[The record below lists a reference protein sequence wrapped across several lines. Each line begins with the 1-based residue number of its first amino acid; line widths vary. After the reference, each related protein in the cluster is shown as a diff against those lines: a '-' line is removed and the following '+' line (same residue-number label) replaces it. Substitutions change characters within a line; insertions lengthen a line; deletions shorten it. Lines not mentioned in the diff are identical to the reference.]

1 MTKRDDLITSH
12 YLQHYERL
20 VKRTI
25 WRVPNKSKAIAEEC
39 VQEAYARALK
49 YFPAFNEKKDL
60 FERWFEGILRNAIH
74 DCREVEKDRG
84 VSKELSDEDGAELV
98 PYRKE
103 KLIAI
108 AVLRDMKED
117 ANRLVLSMFLL
128 YGFKTKDIA
137 EYTGLTHTNVRQ
149 IIYKFRS
156 NMNGFLNT
164 PDL

>member
-1 MTKRDDLITSH
+1 MKRDKLITEH
-12 YLQHYERL
+12 YLLNYERL

-49 YFPAFNEKKDL
+49 YFSTFDERKDL

-74 DCREVEKDRG
+74 DCRDIEKSRG
-84 VSKELSDEDGAELV
+84 VSQELSDEDGAELV

-108 AVLRDMKED
+108 AVLRDMRED
-117 ANRLVLSMFLL
+117 TNKLILSMFLL

-137 EYTGLTHTNVRQ
+137 EYTGMTHTNVRQ
-149 IIYKFRS
+149 IIYKFRN

-164 PDL
+164 PEL

>member
-1 MTKRDDLITSH
+1 MKRDKLITEH
-12 YLQHYERL
+12 YLLHYERL

-49 YFPAFNEKKDL
+49 YFSTFDERKDL

-74 DCREVEKDRG
+74 DCRDIEKDRG
-84 VSKELSDEDGAELV
+84 VSKELSDEDGVELV

-103 KLIAI
+103 RLTAI
-108 AVLRDMKED
+108 AVIRGMKED
-117 ANRLVLSMFLL
+117 NNRLVLSMFLL

-137 EYTGLTHTNVRQ
+137 EYTGMTHTNVRQ
-149 IIYKFRS
+149 IIYKYR
-156 NMNGFLNT
+156 NNVIAGTMR
-164 PDL
+164 

>member
-1 MTKRDDLITSH
+1 MKRDKIITDH
-12 YLQHYERL
+12 YLSNYERL

-39 VQEAYARALK
+39 VQEAYTRALK
-49 YFPAFNEKKDL
+49 YFSTFDERKDL

-74 DCREVEKDRG
+74 DCRDIEKSRG
-84 VSKELSDEDGAELV
+84 VSQELSDEDGSELV

-137 EYTGLTHTNVRQ
+137 EYTGMTHTNVRQ
-149 IIYKFRS
+149 IIYKFRN

-164 PDL
+164 PEL

>member
-1 MTKRDDLITSH
+1 VGIVNRNKLITEH
-12 YLQHYERL
+12 YLLHYERL

-49 YFPAFNEKKDL
+49 YFSTFDERKDL

-74 DCREVEKDRG
+74 DCRDIEKDRG
-84 VSKELSDEDGAELV
+84 VSKELSDEDGVELV

-103 KLIAI
+103 RLTAI
-108 AVLRDMKED
+108 AVIRGMKED
-117 ANRLVLSMFLL
+117 NNRLVLSMFLL

-137 EYTGLTHTNVRQ
+137 EYTGMTHTNVRQ
-149 IIYKFRS
+149 IIYKYR
-156 NMNGFLNT
+156 NNVIAGTMR
-164 PDL
+164 